1 MSTTG
6 FVHKMPGQPS
16 EFISRSDWTRES
28 SLFHVI
34 SNITFF
40 KNYLMLKS
48 FLIWRTH
55 IRFKLYCQLRR
66 RLAKNFFLARETFC
80 APLLAVQDAI
90 TDIQDV
96 PLMTLERGGKAFK
109 HNAFTEAQK
118 TTQETSATTLESFVE
133 KSYTVVKKVI
143 HNIHLNPICILT
155 SSPKNPVHLN
165 RVPASSRDRP
175 FFNRSKQLPSPSV
188 PPHPTTHAPPGL
200 RDRRAQCEGV
210 R

>member
-6 FVHKMPGQPS
+6 FVHTLPGQPS

-40 KNYLMLKS
+40 KNYLLLKS

-55 IRFKLYCQLRR
+55 VRFKLYCQLRR

-80 APLLAVQDAI
+80 SPLLAVQDSI

-96 PLMTLERGGKAFK
+96 SLMSLERGGKAFK
-109 HNAFTEAQK
+109 HNAFSQAQK
-118 TTQETSATTLESFVE
+118 NVQETAASTLESFVA
-133 KSYTVVKKVI
+133 KSYAVVKKVSTSST
-143 HNIHLNPICILT
+143 LTCRPLT
-155 SSPKNPVHLN
+155 SSLQVTFQRPFPVLSPSRSSSGMRD
-165 RVPASSRDRP
+165 RVPQR
-175 FFNRSKQLPSPSV
+175 
-188 PPHPTTHAPPGL
+188 
-200 RDRRAQCEGV
+200 EGV
-210 R
+210 RRQPRHEQQR